1 MSNAAFFGGSPWQ
14 ANHATV
20 EIHPKQA
27 RREAEICLDKE
38 QKLMVTMVKLSAV
51 VLIPKL
57 RVPHIMGLVDS

>member
-51 VLIPKL
+51 VL
-57 RVPHIMGLVDS
+57 MC